1 MLKNKTCYVKLL
13 CVRVKNKN
21 ALAEEK
27 EDVNMKKKLLS
38 VILSATMVAALV
50 TGCGG
55 GGSDTPA
62 SAPAADNTTTDAPA
76 ADTTAAPAADTTTDA
91 PAADNAGSGDLIKVG
106 FAQVGHESDWRAAN
120 TQNYQDAFSEA
131 NGYELSFVD
140 ADNDN
145 AVQLEAV
152 RGFIQQEVDYICIAP
167 IETAGWDTVLQE
179 AQDAGIPVLIV
190 DRSVDA
196 DASLYET
203 QIGCDMVL
211 EGETAGNWLAE
222 YLDGAD
228 AKILVIE
235 GSVGASATLGRTEGF
250 NNIASSHS
258 EWEILDSQ
266 SGDFTQAG
274 GQEVMESFIKSY
286 SDFNVV
292 VCQNDNEAYGAMDA
306 MDAAGITYG
315 VDGDVIIISFDATH
329 DGLQYTLDGKINC
342 NVECNP
348 LQAEFAA
355 EVIQKLEAGSAIDA
369 VTVVKD
375 EAFVAPG
382 IDSQYAVTMS
392 QEVLDGRAY

>member
-1 MLKNKTCYVKLL
+1 
-13 CVRVKNKN
+13 
-21 ALAEEK
+21 
-27 EDVNMKKKLLS
+27 MKKKLLS
-38 VILSATMVAALV
+38 VILSATMLAALV
-50 TGCGG
+50 TGCGN
-55 GGSDTPA
+55 GGSDAPA
-62 SAPAADNTTTDAPA
+62 SAPAADTKTEAPA
-76 ADTTAAPAADTTTDA
+76 ADTKTEAPAADTKTEA
-91 PAADNAGSGDLIKVG
+91 PADNAGSGDLIKVG

-382 IDSQYAVTMS
+382 ITSAYAVTMS
-392 QEVLDGRAY
+392 QDVLDGRAY

>member
-1 MLKNKTCYVKLL
+1 
-13 CVRVKNKN
+13 
-21 ALAEEK
+21 
-27 EDVNMKKKLLS
+27 MKKKLAVL
-38 VILSATMVAALV
+38 LAGTMVMASLV
-50 TGCGG
+50 GCGG
-55 GGSDTPA
+55 N
-62 SAPAADNTTTDAPA
+62 APAE
-76 ADTTAAPAADTTTDA
+76 TAAPAEEAPAEEAPAEDTAAAPEAEEEAPAEDAEADAEAEA
-91 PAADNAGSGDLIKVG
+91 PAASGETISVG

-120 TQNYQDAFSEA
+120 TQNYQDTFSAE
-131 NGYELSFVD
+131 NGYELAFVD

-196 DASLYET
+196 DPSLYET
-203 QIGCDMVL
+203 QIGCDMVA

-222 YLDGAD
+222 YLDGAE

-250 NNIASSHS
+250 NNIAANHS

-306 MDAAGITYG
+306 MDAAGIKYG

-355 EVIQKLEAGSAIDA
+355 EVIQKLQAGEAIDA

-382 IDSQYAVTMS
+382 IESQYAVTMT

>member
-1 MLKNKTCYVKLL
+1 
-13 CVRVKNKN
+13 
-21 ALAEEK
+21 
-27 EDVNMKKKLLS
+27 MKKKVLSAILS
-38 VILSATMVAALV
+38 VAMVASLIV
-50 TGCGG
+50 GCG
-55 GGSDTPA
+55 A
-62 SAPAADNTTTDAPA
+62 KEEAAAPAATEEAAPA
-76 ADTTAAPAADTTTDA
+76 ATEEAAPAAEAEEAAPAAD
-91 PAADNAGSGDLIKVG
+91 GELIKVG

-120 TQNYQDAFSEA
+120 TQNYQDVFSAE

-145 AVQLEAV
+145 AAQLEAV
-152 RGFIQQEVDYICIAP
+152 RSFIQQEMDYICIAP

-196 DASLYET
+196 DPSLYET

-222 YLDGAD
+222 YLNGEA
-228 AKILVIE
+228 ANILVIE

-250 NNIASSHS
+250 NKVAAEHS
-258 EWEILDSQ
+258 EWTILDSQ

-315 VDGDVIIISFDATH
+315 VDGDVTIISYDATH
-329 DGLQYTLDGKINC
+329 DGLQYTLDGKITC

-348 LQAEFAA
+348 LQAKFAE
-355 EVIQKLEAGSAIDA
+355 EVIQKLQKGEAIDPI
-369 VTVVKD
+369 TVVVD

-382 IDSQYAVTMS
+382 VTSQYATTMS
-392 QEVLDGRAY
+392 DEVLAGRAY

>member
-1 MLKNKTCYVKLL
+1 
-13 CVRVKNKN
+13 
-21 ALAEEK
+21 
-27 EDVNMKKKLLS
+27 MKKKLAL
-38 VILSATMVAALV
+38 LMVAAMTMASV
-50 TGCGG
+50 IGCGASAEVSS
-55 GGSDTPA
+55 GSSTDAAPA
-62 SAPAADNTTTDAPA
+62 ATESAPAAEAPA
-76 ADTTAAPAADTTTDA
+76 ADTAPAADEA
-91 PAADNAGSGDLIKVG
+91 PAADAGSGDLIAVG

-131 NGYELSFVD
+131 NGYALSFVD

-167 IETAGWDTVLQE
+167 IETAGWDTVLKE

-196 DASLYET
+196 DPSLYET
-203 QIGCDMVL
+203 QIGCDMVA
-211 EGETAGNWLAE
+211 EGEAAGNWLAE
-222 YLDGAD
+222 YLEGAD
-228 AKILVIE
+228 ANILVIE

-250 NNIASSHS
+250 NNIAAQHS
-258 EWEILDSQ
+258 EWTILDSQ

-355 EVIQKLEAGSAIDA
+355 DVIQKLEACQAIDP
-369 VTVVKD
+369 VTIVVD

-382 IDSQYAVTMS
+382 ITSQYAITMT

>member
-1 MLKNKTCYVKLL
+1 MKRKLAVL
-13 CVRVKNKN
+13 
-21 ALAEEK
+21 LAG
-27 EDVNMKKKLLS
+27 
-38 VILSATMVAALV
+38 TMVMASLV
-50 TGCGG
+50 GC
-55 GGSDTPA
+55 GGSDTA
-62 SAPAADNTTTDAPA
+62 STE
-76 ADTTAAPAADTTTDA
+76 TAAPAAEETAEEA
-91 PAADNAGSGDLIKVG
+91 PAAAEEEAPAAAEEEAPAAEASGDAIKVG

-120 TQNYQDAFSEA
+120 TQNYQDMFSEA

-152 RGFIQQEVDYICIAP
+152 RTFIQQEMDYICIAP

-196 DASLYET
+196 DPSLYET

-222 YLDGAD
+222 YLNGEE

-235 GSVGASATLGRTEGF
+235 GTVGASATLGRTEGF
-250 NNIASSHS
+250 NNIAKDHS

-355 EVIQKLEAGSAIDA
+355 EVIQKLEAGEAIDA

-382 IDSQYAVTMS
+382 ITSQYAVTMT

>member
-1 MLKNKTCYVKLL
+1 
-13 CVRVKNKN
+13 
-21 ALAEEK
+21 
-27 EDVNMKKKLLS
+27 MKKKLAVL
-38 VILSATMVAALV
+38 LAGAMVMASLV
-50 TGCGG
+50 GCGG
-55 GGSDTPA
+55 DD
-62 SAPAADNTTTDAPA
+62 AATTTNDAPA
-76 ADTTAAPAADTTTDA
+76 AEPEVEAEAEPEAEAEAEPEAEPEAEAPADDA
-91 PAADNAGSGDLIKVG
+91 AAGGMISVG

-120 TQNYQDAFSEA
+120 TKNYQDAFSEA

-152 RGFIQQEVDYICIAP
+152 RTFIQQEMDYICIAP

-196 DASLYET
+196 DPSLYTT
-203 QIGCDMVL
+203 QLGCDMVA

-222 YLDGAD
+222 YLNGEEAN
-228 AKILVIE
+228 ILVIE

-250 NNIASSHS
+250 NNIAASHS
-258 EWEILDSQ
+258 EWKILDSQ

-355 EVIQKLEAGSAIDA
+355 EVIQKLEAGEAVDA
-369 VTVVKD
+369 QTIVKD

-382 IDSQYAVTMS
+382 ITSQYAVTMT

>member
-1 MLKNKTCYVKLL
+1 
-13 CVRVKNKN
+13 
-21 ALAEEK
+21 
-27 EDVNMKKKLLS
+27 MKKKLAVL
-38 VILSATMVAALV
+38 LAGTMVMASLV
-50 TGCGG
+50 GCGG
-55 GGSDTPA
+55 DAPA
-62 SAPAADNTTTDAPA
+62 ETSAPAEEAPAEEAPAEAAPEAEAEEEAPAEDAEADADAEAPA
-76 ADTTAAPAADTTTDA
+76 A
-91 PAADNAGSGDLIKVG
+91 SGETISVG

-120 TQNYQDAFSEA
+120 TQNYQDTFSAE
-131 NGYELSFVD
+131 NGYELAFVD

-196 DASLYET
+196 DPSLYET
-203 QIGCDMVL
+203 QIGCDMVA
-211 EGETAGNWLAE
+211 EGETAANWLGE
-222 YLDGAD
+222 YLDGAE

-250 NNIASSHS
+250 NNIAASHS

-274 GQEVMESFIKSY
+274 GQEGMESFIKSY

-355 EVIQKLEAGSAIDA
+355 DVIQKLQAGEAVDA

-382 IDSQYAVTMS
+382 IESQYAVTMT

>member
-1 MLKNKTCYVKLL
+1 
-13 CVRVKNKN
+13 
-21 ALAEEK
+21 
-27 EDVNMKKKLLS
+27 MKKKVLSAILS
-38 VILSATMVAALV
+38 VAMVASLIV
-50 TGCGG
+50 GCG
-55 GGSDTPA
+55 A
-62 SAPAADNTTTDAPA
+62 KEEAAAPAATEEAAPA
-76 ADTTAAPAADTTTDA
+76 ATEEAAPAAEAEEAAPAAD
-91 PAADNAGSGDLIKVG
+91 GELIKVG

-120 TQNYQDAFSEA
+120 TQNYQDVFSAE

-145 AVQLEAV
+145 AAQLEAV
-152 RGFIQQEVDYICIAP
+152 RSFIQQEMDYICIAP

-196 DASLYET
+196 DPSLYET

-222 YLDGAD
+222 YLNGEA
-228 AKILVIE
+228 ANILVIE
-235 GSVGASATLGRTEGF
+235 GTVGASATLGRTEGF
-250 NNIASSHS
+250 NKVAAEHS
-258 EWEILDSQ
+258 EWTILDSQ

-315 VDGDVIIISFDATH
+315 VDGDVTIISYDATH
-329 DGLQYTLDGKINC
+329 DGLQYTLDGKITC

-348 LQAEFAA
+348 LQAKFAE
-355 EVIQKLEAGSAIDA
+355 EVIQKLQKGEAIDPI
-369 VTVVKD
+369 TVVVD

-382 IDSQYAVTMS
+382 VTSQYATTMS
-392 QEVLDGRAY
+392 DEVLAGRAY